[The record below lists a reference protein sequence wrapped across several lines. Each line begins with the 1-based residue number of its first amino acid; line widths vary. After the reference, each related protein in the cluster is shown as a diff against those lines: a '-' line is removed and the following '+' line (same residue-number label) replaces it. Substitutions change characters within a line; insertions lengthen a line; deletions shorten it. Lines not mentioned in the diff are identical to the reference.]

1 MYEPGVTR
9 LAVSV
14 ISLSLSVTI
23 PPFLRKSVRMFDELK
38 RIKIYKKLTWLNEL
52 PDDEAVYVLRECGG
66 SEQWARRMSELRPF
80 VMIDDLFEKARRY
93 WAVSPD
99 GDADKYSEASERLGK
114 LLER

>member
-14 ISLSLSVTI
+14 ISLSLSAAI
-23 PPFLRKSVRMFDELK
+23 PPFSRKSVRMFDELK

-52 PDDEAVYVLRECGG
+52 PADEAVYVLRECGG

-80 VMIDDLFEKARRY
+80 VMIDDLFEKARRN
-93 WAVSPD
+93 WALSPD